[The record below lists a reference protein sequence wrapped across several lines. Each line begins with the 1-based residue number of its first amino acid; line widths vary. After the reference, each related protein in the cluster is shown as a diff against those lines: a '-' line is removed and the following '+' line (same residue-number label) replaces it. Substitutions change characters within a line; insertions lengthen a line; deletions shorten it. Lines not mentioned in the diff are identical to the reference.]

1 MLNSGNKYSLA
12 GIFGDID
19 SKMTVNKF
27 YSIFLSKE
35 APSVGTE
42 TMTFP
47 QLRTVH
53 HIQYPQI
60 SVSVER

>member
-1 MLNSGNKYSLA
+1 M
-12 GIFGDID
+12 
-19 SKMTVNKF
+19 MVNKL
-27 YSIFLSKE
+27 YHIFLSKE
-35 APSVGTE
+35 DPSVGTE

-53 HIQYPQI
+53 RTEDLQI